1 LLEKRGFPQKLKMFS
16 TIRGMIKENI
26 LNSLELKS
34 LDNFPCNNI
43 LLYLDGCKYPEI
55 VNYTDE
61 GNNFAILLLSIL
73 KNSHVYLLIF
83 HIIQA
88 RLIELFKIAFI
99 ILGSSAKVIFAST

>member
-43 LLYLDGCKYPEI
+43 LLYLDGCKHPEMA
-55 VNYTDE
+55 NCTGE
-61 GNNFAILLLSIL
+61 ESNSAILHISIL
-73 KNSHVYLLIF
+73 RNPFYPSFFTAH
-83 HIIQA
+83 
-88 RLIELFKIAFI
+88 R
-99 ILGSSAKVIFAST
+99 